1 MDRRTFLGTLSGGLL
16 AGPLAAEAQQTGR
29 MYRIGYLGEGPPEN
43 ALVLEETLRELGYL
57 GYVAGRNLVV
67 ERRFAAF
74 KYDRLPDLAAE
85 LVRLKPDVLVTGGNP
100 GIAALRQATATVP
113 IVMAWASDPVGAGL
127 VTSLARPGG
136 NITGRGRAADEAN
149 PWVTPRKRKSGSAP
163 PLPLLRSRF
172 LDRSGLSDYPRPT
185 CPTVPGSDPL
195 GGLAMQC
202 PGCQHENPSHAK
214 FCMECGTPLRLSDD
228 SASPGTSY
236 ADLEHALNAALEQ
249 QTATSNILNVISVS
263 PTALQPVLDAVVES
277 AARFCGADDAS
288 LFRLDGDRLR
298 GDAHYGPV
306 HQPADLWLSLLPGT
320 VGGRTML
327 ERRTIHVGDL
337 QAETEDFPEG
347 SANARKFG
355 FRTTLSAPLVRE
367 GTAIGVIQLRRAE
380 MRPFT
385 DKQIA
390 LLQTFVDQAV
400 IAIENVRL
408 FKELEARNCDLTA
421 TSQIPRVISS
431 SPTDAQPAFDTIDT
445 PVEHLE
451 LATVLK
457 VSQAVSGEIVL
468 EKLVETLLRTA
479 TEHAGAQR
487 GLLILR
493 RGDELSIEA
502 EANTSGSS
510 VVVRLRETPVSAA
523 ELPES
528 VVRYAARTQESVIL
542 DDASTRNPFST
553 DEYIRRQRARSVLCL
568 PLVKQGTLLALLYLE
583 NDLAPNVFT
592 PGRMAVLKVL
602 ASGAA
607 MSLEN
612 SRLYRELQ
620 EREAKIRRLVDSNII
635 GVVIATREGAIIEA
649 NGAFLDMIGY
659 SRDDLVAGRLRWAE
673 LTPAEW
679 RAATERAAAAI
690 RATGRCDVFEKEYI
704 RRDGS
709 RVPVLVGAA
718 AFVDTR
724 ARSVSFVVDLSERKR
739 SEEALQRAHAELAH
753 VTRVTT
759 LGELAA
765 SIAHEVNQPL
775 AAIVADA
782 NACLNWLAG
791 TNPRLDMVHEALAAM
806 VRDGHRAADVI
817 QRIRQLAVKAVPPKA
832 AVDLND
838 VVREVLPLVRAAL
851 LRHEVSL
858 AVELASELPRVL
870 GDRVQLQQVILNLV
884 LNGTEAMA
892 GVEDR
897 PRELTIRSQPHDGEH
912 VTLAVHDTGVGIDPN
927 HLDRLFNA
935 FFTTKPGGM
944 GMGLSIS
951 RSIVEAH
958 GGRLSATANEPHGAI
973 FHVSLPIAPLP
984 LLGDI
989 ARDRCPSAS

>member
-1 MDRRTFLGTLSGGLL
+1 MRRRAKPAKVSVKGERPPARKSSKN
-16 AGPLAAEAQQTGR
+16 TGSR
-29 MYRIGYLGEGPPEN
+29 ERPFKRR
-43 ALVLEETLRELGYL
+43 LEETLAQLQMRSREL
-57 GYVAGRNLVV
+57 V
-67 ERRFAAF
+67 E
-74 KYDRLPDLAAE
+74 
-85 LVRLKPDVLVTGGNP
+85 
-100 GIAALRQATATVP
+100 
-113 IVMAWASDPVGAGL
+113 
-127 VTSLARPGG
+127 AR
-136 NITGRGRAADEAN
+136 
-149 PWVTPRKRKSGSAP
+149 
-163 PLPLLRSRF
+163 
-172 LDRSGLSDYPRPT
+172 
-185 CPTVPGSDPL
+185 
-195 GGLAMQC
+195 
-202 PGCQHENPSHAK
+202 
-214 FCMECGTPLRLSDD
+214 
-228 SASPGTSY
+228 
-236 ADLEHALNAALEQ
+236 EQ
-249 QTATSNILNVISVS
+249 QTATGEILRVISRS
-263 PTALQPVLDAVVES
+263 PNDVQPVFDSIAASALRLCDAKLCTTFTFDGELIHLVASHHVTEEGAAAYRDACPS
-277 AARFCGADDAS
+277 RPGRASGTHRAILTRTIVHIPDIREDPEYELRALARANDYGCVLAVPMLRDGHPVGAITVGREAARPFPS
-288 LFRLDGDRLR
+288 EQIELLR
-298 GDAHYGPV
+298 
-306 HQPADLWLSLLPGT
+306 
-320 VGGRTML
+320 
-327 ERRTIHVGDL
+327 
-337 QAETEDFPEG
+337 
-347 SANARKFG
+347 
-355 FRTTLSAPLVRE
+355 
-367 GTAIGVIQLRRAE
+367 
-380 MRPFT
+380 
-385 DKQIA
+385 
-390 LLQTFVDQAV
+390 TFADQAV

-408 FKELEARNCDLTA
+408 FKELEARNRDLTA

-431 SPTDAQPAFDTIDT
+431 SPTDVQPVFDTIDT

-479 TEHAGAQR
+479 TEHAGAQH

-542 DDASTRNPFST
+542 DDASARNPFST

-592 PGRMAVLKVL
+592 PGRIAVLKVL

-709 RVPVLVGAA
+709 RLPVLVGAA

-791 TNPRLDMVHEALAAM
+791 TNPRLDMVHEALAAI

-884 LNGTEAMA
+884 MNGTEAMS

-935 FFTTKPGGM
+935 FFTTKAGGM

-958 GGRLSATANEPHGAI
+958 SGRLWATPNEPHGAI
-973 FHVSLPIAPLP
+973 FHVSLP
-984 LLGDI
+984 
-989 ARDRCPSAS
+989 SALTDAETSRLVQEG